1 MAILCI
7 DDDPQ
12 FCDAIA
18 GVLADAGYAA
28 VAARTAGEGLQH
40 VRDVELAIVDI
51 HLRGLSGEE
60 LVRAIRE
67 VRQIPVILTSGV
79 PPEDGRIIARRCGA
93 QHFLAKPFD
102 LDELLRVVDTL
113 LGDARAA
120 AALAPPAAANGAAL
134 PRVRA

>member
-18 GVLADAGYAA
+18 GVLADAGYRA

-40 VRDVELAIVDI
+40 AREIDLAIVDL
-51 HLRGLSGEE
+51 HLRGLSGDE

-67 VRQIPVILTSGV
+67 VRPIPVILTSGV
-79 PPEDGRIIARRCGA
+79 PPEDGRLIARRCGA

-113 LGDARAA
+113 LGEAKDAAREAA
-120 AALAPPAAANGAAL
+120 SGAAPTKL
-134 PRVRA
+134 RA